1 MEFCDNGDLYQ
12 KIVAHIKKKKLFKE
26 REIWNVFVQ
35 MIKGLKALHDMNIF
49 HRDLKSANIFLNKDG
64 TAKLGDLNVS
74 KLAKRGL
81 LYTQNGHTILCK
93 VTFV

>member
-12 KIVAHIKKKKLFKE
+12 KIVQHIKKKKLFKE
-26 REIWNVFVQ
+26 SEIWNIFIQ
-35 MIKGLKALHDMNIF
+35 MIKGLKALHDMKIF

-81 LYTQNGHTILCK
+81 LYTQTGTPYYAR
-93 VTFV
+93 

>member
-26 REIWNVFVQ
+26 SEIWNVFIQ

-64 TAKLGDLNVS
+64 TAKKGLWENG
-74 KLAKRGL
+74 KRL
-81 LYTQNGHTILCK
+81 KWFNEEA
-93 VTFV
+93 VN

>member
-1 MEFCDNGDLYQ
+1 M
-12 KIVAHIKKKKLFKE
+12 AHIKKKKLFKE

-81 LYTQNGHTILCK
+81 LYTQTGTPYYARYFPISNISNP
-93 VTFV
+93 